1 MFKTRIAFIILLNYP
16 LHTLDEMLE
25 YGPAWSREEWAQIR
39 MVRQFSDRIPADVS
53 QVRRDA
59 GIAAGNY
66 IRDYNIWMHH
76 LLDDNGGRPFPE
88 GMKLISH
95 WNLRDELKALYA
107 TPGTLYKQ
115 EMIHDLMTRIIRQTV
130 PEIVVNNPGV
140 DWKMSSNEVTVSPA
154 VDGPIPGGWVA
165 PGESGTGVDNTPEP
179 DTRYER
185 FLGVFK
191 GQQALDP
198 YYPTVPTLIDR
209 RFQRSRE
216 IPEEKVEQLFVSLLS
231 SDLLKQTA
239 EMIQQRLGRDLQPF
253 DIWYDGFKPRSSYS
267 ADILDSI
274 VGEKYPSVEAFEAGM
289 PELLVKLGFDQATA
303 EFLASKIEVDP
314 SRGAGHASGP
324 PMRDGLARLRTRLPE
339 SGMDYKGYN
348 IACHE
353 LGHNV
358 EQVFSRCRIDHTELA
373 GVPNTAFTEGF
384 AFVFQERDLELLGI
398 PDTSEH
404 AAHLRVLDDYWA
416 TCEIAAVSLVD
427 MKVWHWMYD
436 HPDATPTE
444 LKEGVIGIAQ
454 DVWNE
459 YYADAIGV
467 KDSEILAVYSHMI
480 SGAMYLPD
488 YPLGHIIEFQIK
500 QYLGDRMPGTEMER
514 MCLIGSVTPDL
525 WMEKAVGA
533 AISTEPMLAA
543 ARTAVSAMVQ

>member
-1 MFKTRIAFIILLNYP
+1 M
-16 LHTLDEMLE
+16 
-25 YGPAWSREEWAQIR
+25 PA
-39 MVRQFSDRIPADVS
+39 
-53 QVRRDA
+53 
-59 GIAAGNY
+59 
-66 IRDYNIWMHH
+66 
-76 LLDDNGGRPFPE
+76 
-88 GMKLISH
+88 
-95 WNLRDELKALYA
+95 
-107 TPGTLYKQ
+107 
-115 EMIHDLMTRIIRQTV
+115 
-130 PEIVVNNPGV
+130 
-140 DWKMSSNEVTVSPA
+140 
-154 VDGPIPGGWVA
+154 
-165 PGESGTGVDNTPEP
+165 
-179 DTRYER
+179 
-185 FLGVFK
+185 
-191 GQQALDP
+191 
-198 YYPTVPTLIDR
+198 
-209 RFQRSRE
+209 
-216 IPEEKVEQLFVSLLS
+216 
-231 SDLLKQTA
+231 
-239 EMIQQRLGRDLQPF
+239 
-253 DIWYDGFKPRSSYS
+253 
-267 ADILDSI
+267 
-274 VGEKYPSVEAFEAGM
+274 
-289 PELLVKLGFDQATA
+289 LLVKLGFDQATA